1 MDNERKPA
9 WLFGVLFISLA
20 VDVANVFRLVH
31 GPVPFP
37 FFVPWIVAG
46 VATILLA
53 WGKAHNIRAVRIILW
68 IVLSLAVL
76 LLSILSDGTNLSLW
90 VWLGIITGP
99 MSPVLSRRLIAGLFG
114 LAHII
119 TQGFLLPLP
128 PHNAPTSYI
137 IIELTGALGLIAWH
151 QWHRRAV
158 TQGRSL

>member
-1 MDNERKPA
+1 MDNKRKPA

-31 GPVPFP
+31 GPVPFL

-53 WGKAHNIRAVRIILW
+53 WGKAHYVRAVRIILW

-90 VWLGIITGP
+90 VGLGIITGP
-99 MSPVLSRRLIAGLFG
+99 MTPVLSRRLIAGLFG

-128 PHNAPTSYI
+128 THHAPLSYI
-137 IIELTGALGLIAWH
+137 LIELTGALGLIVWH

>member
-1 MDNERKPA
+1 MDNKRKPA
-9 WLFGVLFISLA
+9 WLFGVLFISLV
-20 VDVANVFRLVH
+20 VDVANVFRIVH
-31 GPVPFP
+31 GPVPVP
-37 FFVPWIVAG
+37 FFIPWIVAG

-53 WGKAHNIRAVRIILW
+53 WGKAYNVRAVRIILW

-128 PHNAPTSYI
+128 THNAPLSYI
-137 IIELTGALGLIAWH
+137 LIELTGALGLIVWH
-151 QWHRRAV
+151 QCRPPAV

>member
-1 MDNERKPA
+1 MDNTRKPA

-20 VDVANVFRLVH
+20 VDVANVVRLVH

-53 WGKAHNIRAVRIILW
+53 WGKAHNIRGVRIILW

-99 MSPVLSRRLIAGLFG
+99 MAPVLIRRLIAGLFG

-128 PHNAPTSYI
+128 THNAPLSYI
-137 IIELTGALGLIAWH
+137 IIELTGALGFIVWH
-151 QWHRRAV
+151 QWRPPAV
-158 TQGRSL
+158 THGRPL